1 METDDKP
8 FTHLLFHSNGSSMIF
23 NDFLA
28 DGKSEPGAGMPVV
41 AMDDVWF
48 EVKFFSGFQD
58 GPAKKRKPLQAVG
71 VIRAGFAIN
80 MLAVIV
86 VVMFNQINWDTIS
99 QF

>member
-1 METDDKP
+1 MEIDDNP
-8 FTHLLFHSNGSSMIF
+8 FTHLVFHSNGSSMIF

-58 GPAKKRKPLQAVG
+58 DSAKISKPLQAVG

-80 MLAVIV
+80 MFAVIV